1 MIQYDIAAGLVSSGV
16 VSPFMT
22 VIDSAIIKSQF
33 DKTSLFRALNDTVR
47 GYFNGTLQWKTP
59 LRIMTGVYASTYIT
73 ANVIEGI
80 CKANDVAHRI
90 PTTLGTSFVNIVA
103 IAFKDRAYAKL
114 YGTPSNTFPRASY
127 ALFAMR
133 DCLTITSSFV
143 LKNDFK
149 TYLEEQCGLS
159 RTNADVAASFIVPM
173 TAQVFSSPLHI
184 VALDLYQRPVVEAG
198 ARWHIVKKQFLST
211 CTGRVV
217 RVIPA
222 FGVGGF
228 VNDLLKERWCQLS

>member
-1 MIQYDIAAGLVSSGV
+1 MIQYDIAAGLVSSVV

-47 GYFNGTLQWKTP
+47 GYFKGTLPWKTP

-73 ANVIEGI
+73 ANTIEGI
-80 CKANDVAHRI
+80 CKANDVAHSI
-90 PTTLGTSFVNIVA
+90 PTTLGTSFVNMVA
-103 IAFKDRAYAKL
+103 IAYKDRVYANL
-114 YGTPSNTFPRASY
+114 YGTPSTTFPRASY

-143 LKNDFK
+143 LKHDFK
-149 TYLEEQCGLS
+149 TYLQEQCGLS
-159 RTNADVAASFIVPM
+159 RTSADAAASFMVPM
-173 TAQVFSSPLHI
+173 AAQLVSSPLHV
-184 VALDLYQRPVVEAG
+184 VALDLYQRPSVEAG
-198 ARWHIVKKQFLST
+198 ARWDIVKKQFVST
-211 CTGRVV
+211 CTGRVL

-222 FGVGGF
+222 FGIGGF
-228 VNDLLKERWCQLS
+228 VNDMLKERWRQLS